1 MSVTTIVVN
10 DPDVQTQ
17 LAAAE
22 GVIVFRDPNGDCIR
36 LAESVP
42 TGKLPAGITSPVT
55 DEEFEQARQSPD
67 SGLTLFEFWAQVEG
81 GERR

>member
-10 DPDVQTQ
+10 DPNVQTQ

-22 GVIVFRDPNGDCIR
+22 GVIVFRGPNGDCIR

-42 TGKLPAGITSPVT
+42 SDKLPAGITSPVT

-67 SGLTLFEFWAQVEG
+67 SGLSLSEFWKQVEG
-81 GERR
+81 GDRR